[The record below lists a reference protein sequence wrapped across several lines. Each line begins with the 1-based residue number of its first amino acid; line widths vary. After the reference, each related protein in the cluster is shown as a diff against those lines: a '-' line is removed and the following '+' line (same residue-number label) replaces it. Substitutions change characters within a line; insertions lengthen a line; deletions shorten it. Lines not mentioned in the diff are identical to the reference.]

1 MDTVTLLS
9 AFLGLSVASNVL
21 SFIIQRTHKTELR
34 QVLNDQED
42 QKIYAEIAD
51 VRDSLARSVAQDISE
66 VYRQIESRATELQTE
81 TEKCITELATRLDR
95 HDAELSVSDY
105 TGDYSP
111 ETTNPTYVNKTYNK
125 VKSSNH
131 KKRG

>member
-21 SFIIQRTHKTELR
+21 SFVIQRTHKAELQ
-34 QVLNDQED
+34 QVLDDHED

-66 VYRQIESRATELQTE
+66 VYGQIESRATE
-81 TEKCITELATRLDR
+81 TEKCIAELATRLDR
-95 HDAELSVSDY
+95 HDSELAVPDY
-105 TGDYSP
+105 MGDFEP
-111 ETTNPTYVNKTYNK
+111 ETNNNPYVNKISK
-125 VKSSNH
+125 VKISSH
-131 KKRG
+131 KKCG

>member
-21 SFIIQRTHKTELR
+21 SFVIQRTHKAELQ
-34 QVLNDQED
+34 QVLDDHED
-42 QKIYAEIAD
+42 QKIYSEIAD
-51 VRDSLARSVAQDISE
+51 VQRSFAQDISE
-66 VYRQIESRATELQTE
+66 VYRQIESRATE

-95 HDAELSVSDY
+95 HDAELSVPDY
-105 TGDYSP
+105 LGDYAP
-111 ETTNPTYVNKTYNK
+111 ETTNNPYVNKISK
-125 VKSSNH
+125 VKISNH

>member
-21 SFIIQRTHKTELR
+21 SFVIQRTHKAELQ
-34 QVLNDQED
+34 QVLDVHED
-42 QKIYAEIAD
+42 QKIYSEIAD
-51 VRDSLARSVAQDISE
+51 VQRSFAQDISE
-66 VYRQIESRATELQTE
+66 VHREIESRATE

-95 HDAELSVSDY
+95 HDAELSVPDY
-105 TGDYSP
+105 LGDFEP
-111 ETTNPTYVNKTYNK
+111 ETTNNPYVNKISK
-125 VKSSNH
+125 VKISNH